1 MLQNIE
7 PKYKDILKN
16 FCIKFIVLAKELY
29 NTTMELFCTI
39 YDLSYTNIDTFVD
52 LSRNCGIQVK
62 YAQGLYKMF
71 KDYSILLL
79 NEKNPFNDMKITIQ
93 MLMDKQKFNWERTI
107 KQKADEFTSFC
118 KA

>member
-1 MLQNIE
+1 
-7 PKYKDILKN
+7 
-16 FCIKFIVLAKELY
+16 
-29 NTTMELFCTI
+29 
-39 YDLSYTNIDTFVD
+39 
-52 LSRNCGIQVK
+52 
-62 YAQGLYKMF
+62 MF